1 MNYYNK
7 VAEGVMSQDGGVQV
21 LRNQIPKEYVDYDL
35 YYNLIPNSDGNS
47 NVYDQLPRVG
57 AFEVSYKG
65 KLIFSKLL
73 GLKWPNITKV
83 VKK

>member
-1 MNYYNK
+1 MSFYNK
-7 VAEGVMSQDGGVQV
+7 ISEGVQAEKPEVSA

-73 GLKWPNITKV
+73 GLRWPNVTKV
-83 VKK
+83 INK